1 MLLPPLNPAALNHL
15 PHCPPRG
22 TQAVPPSPEPLLPWG
37 LPPGWHCT
45 ADGCD
50 PASWMTFPSLYLW
63 GYLPRPYRE
72 RAKRKISCV
81 QNIAFSTMLEGFPGQ
96 MVRSQDIYLHTLS
109 TPFLTVTE
117 SVWSLQCGF
126 PSPPCLCISSESLC
140 LFSSIP
146 SCYCVLTAS

>member
-1 MLLPPLNPAALNHL
+1 MPPVNPAALNHL
-15 PHCPPRG
+15 PHCPPGGPRLLLLHQSPSCHGAFLLAG
-22 TQAVPPSPEPLLPWG
+22 TVLQTAV
-37 LPPGWHCT
+37 
-45 ADGCD
+45 
-50 PASWMTFPSLYLW
+50 TFLSLYLW

-81 QNIAFSTMLEGFPGQ
+81 QNIAFSTTLEGFPGQ
-96 MVRSQDIYLHTLS
+96 MIRSRDIYLYTLS
-109 TPFLTVTE
+109 TPFLAVTE

-146 SCYCVLTAS
+146 SCYCTLTAS